1 MIELPV
7 PIVNKNEN
15 VPVKRRLDLDRV
27 KKNRRRRE
35 QAGVFVL
42 MATVMLTILFGF
54 LALATDMGWLYRQRR
69 SMQSAADAGAIYG
82 AQQIRRGANTQ
93 ADVES
98 LSDHGALKGTSDNG
112 FTNGVDGA
120 VVTVSYPPV
129 SGNYAGNNLAVE
141 VMVCQQQRT
150 FFMPV
155 LGVYSADVCARAVAG
170 YLGQGEG
177 CIYALNPTEEKT
189 MYVHSNTTAI
199 VSCGVIVNSDNPGA
213 LDVTTDGC
221 LTSGSISVAGTDTQT
236 PDDNNYCGYGYSAS
250 IDVTPFY
257 NTPPEPDPLA
267 YLGIPPEVNDGCYKN
282 DFVLDAPAKLG
293 ELLPNKKWC
302 RGLKI
307 DCDTC
312 GTITLPAGNYV
323 IAGKRLEIVGNTVVE
338 GSGVMFYAT
347 DFPAESVNAE
357 GIFVGS
363 NPTVTLS
370 APTSGD
376 FEGILMYVDRYLSAA
391 DHYLNI
397 EFMSDSIIDLH
408 GALYTLNGTVKFHS
422 GVAGSNTAAD
432 GLAIVADKVEISS
445 IGFSSGN
452 LMNVTEDFS
461 DLATGS
467 PIKRVTLLE

>member
-1 MIELPV
+1 
-7 PIVNKNEN
+7 
-15 VPVKRRLDLDRV
+15 
-27 KKNRRRRE
+27 
-35 QAGVFVL
+35 
-42 MATVMLTILFGF
+42 MLAILFGF

-69 SMQSAADAGAIYG
+69 SMQAAADAGAIYG

-112 FTNGVDGA
+112 FTNGVDGT

-129 SGNYAGNNLAVE
+129 SGNYVGTNLAVE
-141 VMVCQQQRT
+141 VMVCQSQRT

-155 LGVYSADVCARAVAG
+155 LGVNSADVCARAVAG

-213 LDVTTDGC
+213 LDVTSDGC
-221 LTSGSISVAGTDTQT
+221 LTSSSISVAGTDTQT
-236 PDDNNYCGYGYSAS
+236 PDGNNYCGYGNSAS

-267 YLGIPPEVNDGCYKN
+267 YLGIPPEVNDGCYRN
-282 DFVLDAPAKLG
+282 NFVLDDPAKLG
-293 ELLPNKKWC
+293 LLLPNKKWC

-357 GIFVGS
+357 GIYISSG
-363 NPTVTLS
+363 PDVTFS

-391 DHYLNI
+391 DGHSLDI
-397 EFMSDSIIDLH
+397 EFTSGATIDLH

-422 GVAGSNTAAD
+422 GVPGSNTAAD
-432 GLAIVADKVEISS
+432 GIAIVADKVEISS